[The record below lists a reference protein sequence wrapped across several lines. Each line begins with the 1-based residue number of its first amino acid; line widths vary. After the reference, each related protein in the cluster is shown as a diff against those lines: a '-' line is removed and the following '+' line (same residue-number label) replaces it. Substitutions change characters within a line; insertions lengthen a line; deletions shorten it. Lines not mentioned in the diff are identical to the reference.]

1 MKIQFN
7 RNNISLRKLRA
18 KINNYLSMSKKGG
31 KESDNDTEYEF
42 TNFSILLPAD
52 HLLPTYQ
59 KEHKLYDKFLPHISQ
74 YLETNSTVV
83 DVGANCGDT
92 VAAMYD
98 MNKNLTYICIEPDE
112 AFFDYLQKNI
122 LRIKEIDKN
131 AKIQTIKSFVGK
143 NINAISLEGS
153 GGTKKAIVGEN
164 ENPIST
170 KLLDDILLFN
180 KILNIR
186 LLKSDVDGF
195 DYDVIDSAESNI
207 KSYLPII
214 FFECQ
219 LDHISQKKG
228 YEKTIANLC
237 SQGYTDWIIFDNFGE
252 IVLRTGDIQQIFQL
266 FEYVWR
272 QNIKHSSRTIFY
284 YDVLTFTKKD
294 NILINKVIN
303 DYIS

>member
-1 MKIQFN
+1 
-7 RNNISLRKLRA
+7 
-18 KINNYLSMSKKGG
+18 MSKKGC
-31 KESDNDTEYEF
+31 KESDNDTEFEF

-52 HLLPTYQ
+52 HLLPTYR
-59 KEHKLYDKFLPHISQ
+59 KEHKLYDRFLPHISR

-98 MNKNLTYICIEPDE
+98 TNKNLTYICIEPDE
-112 AFFDYLQKNI
+112 LFFDYLQKNV
-122 LRIKEIDKN
+122 LRIKEIDKD
-131 AKIQTIKSFVGK
+131 AKIQTIKSLVGK
-143 NINAISLEGS
+143 NINVISLEGS

-164 ENPIST
+164 EKTISSQP
-170 KLLDDILLFN
+170 LDDILSFN
-180 KILNIR
+180 KIFNIR

-207 KSYLPII
+207 RSYLPII

-219 LDHISQKKG
+219 FDHFFQKKG
-228 YEKTIANLC
+228 FRETIGNLC
-237 SQGYTDWIIFDNFGE
+237 LQGYTDWIIFDNFGE
-252 IVLRTGDIQQIFQL
+252 VVLRTGDIQQIFQL
-266 FEYVWR
+266 FEYIWR
-272 QNIKHSSRTIFY
+272 QNIKRSTRTIFY

-303 DYIS
+303 DYISSN